1 MYVVGLDLSGSSKR
15 GSGICLMHNCDVKT
29 FILFSDEEILEKI
42 TTSNARLVAIDA
54 PLSLPKGRKN
64 LGDRSGPHLREC
76 DRELLRKRIRFFPLT
91 LGPMRKLT
99 ERGIKLKE
107 VLKEKGYEVIE
118 VYPGGAQDLW
128 RFPRKSKN
136 LEGLRKNLGN
146 IGLNGN
152 FEKMCHDELDA
163 VTAALVGFLYLLGE
177 YDEYGDRGEGTIIM
191 PKKNSLEVLK
201 SYFKTQLPDKGPR
214 FVDPLSG
221 EPRTQEGV

>member
-1 MYVVGLDLSGSSKR
+1 MYVVGLDLSGSSRKD
-15 GSGICLMHNCDVKT
+15 SGICLLYDCNVKT

-42 TTSNARLVAIDA
+42 TTFDARLVAIDA

-64 LGDRSGPHLREC
+64 LDDRSGPHLREC
-76 DRELLRKRIRFFPLT
+76 DRELLRRRIRFFPLT

-118 VYPGGAQDLW
+118 VYPGGAQDIW
-128 RFPRKSKN
+128 GFPRKNKN
-136 LEGLRKNLGN
+136 LEGLRKNLEN

-152 FEKMCHDELDA
+152 FEQMCHDELDA

-177 YDEYGDRGEGTIIM
+177 YDEYGDRSEGTIIM
-191 PKKNSLEVLK
+191 PKKYSLELLK
-201 SYFKTQLPDKGPR
+201 KHFKSQFPR
-214 FVDPLSG
+214 
-221 EPRTQEGV
+221 

>member
-1 MYVVGLDLSGSSKR
+1 MYVVGLDLSGSSRK
-15 GSGICLMHNCDVKT
+15 GSGICLLHDCNVKT

-42 TTSNARLVAIDA
+42 TTFDARLVAIDA

-64 LGDRSGPHLREC
+64 LDDRSGPHLREC
-76 DRELLRKRIRFFPLT
+76 DRELLRRRIRFFPLT

-118 VYPGGAQDLW
+118 VYPGGAQDIW
-128 RFPRKSKN
+128 GVPRKNKN

-146 IGLNGN
+146 MGLNGN
-152 FEKMCHDELDA
+152 FEQMCHDELDA

-177 YDEYGDRGEGTIIM
+177 YDEYGDRSEGTIIM
-191 PKKNSLEVLK
+191 PKKYSLELLK
-201 SYFKTQLPDKGPR
+201 KHFKSQFPR
-214 FVDPLSG
+214 
-221 EPRTQEGV
+221 

>member
-1 MYVVGLDLSGSSKR
+1 MYVVGLDLSGSSRKD
-15 GSGICLMHNCDVKT
+15 SGICLLYDCNVKT

-42 TTSNARLVAIDA
+42 TTFDARLVAIDA

-64 LGDRSGPHLREC
+64 LDDRSGPHLREC
-76 DRELLRKRIRFFPLT
+76 DRELLRRRIRFFPLT

-118 VYPGGAQDLW
+118 VYPGGAQDIW
-128 RFPRKSKN
+128 GFPRKNKN

-152 FEKMCHDELDA
+152 FEQMCHDELDA

-177 YDEYGDRGEGTIIM
+177 YDEYGDRSEGTIIM
-191 PKKNSLEVLK
+191 PKKYSLELLK
-201 SYFKTQLPDKGPR
+201 KHFKSQFPR
-214 FVDPLSG
+214 
-221 EPRTQEGV
+221 

>member
-1 MYVVGLDLSGSSKR
+1 MYVVGLDLSGSSRKD
-15 GSGICLMHNCDVKT
+15 SGICLLYDCNVKT

-42 TTSNARLVAIDA
+42 TTFDARLVAIDA

-64 LGDRSGPHLREC
+64 LDDRSGPHLREC
-76 DRELLRKRIRFFPLT
+76 DRELLRRRIRFFPLT

-118 VYPGGAQDLW
+118 VYPGGAQDIW
-128 RFPRKSKN
+128 GVPRKNKN

-152 FEKMCHDELDA
+152 FEQMCHDELDA

-177 YDEYGDRGEGTIIM
+177 YDEYGDRSEGTIIM
-191 PKKNSLEVLK
+191 PKKYSLELLK
-201 SYFKTQLPDKGPR
+201 KHFKSQFPR
-214 FVDPLSG
+214 
-221 EPRTQEGV
+221 